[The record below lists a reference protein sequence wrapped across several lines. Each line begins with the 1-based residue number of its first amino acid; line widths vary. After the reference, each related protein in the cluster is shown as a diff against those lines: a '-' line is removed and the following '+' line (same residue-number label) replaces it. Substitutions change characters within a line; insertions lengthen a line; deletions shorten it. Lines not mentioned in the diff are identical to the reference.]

1 MKIFAKRQIHLLGTV
16 IIQIKMSLFIHKNMN
31 KI

>member
-1 MKIFAKRQIHLLGTV
+1 MKIFAKRQIHLLGT
-16 IIQIKMSLFIHKNMN
+16 IIKKIKMSLFIHKNTN